1 MEAISKLPHCLYDR
15 LPGLAFF
22 PRFVALCA
30 FHVLFHMGGAAWGQQ
45 GAVENVMDE
54 FSAKYI
60 LLATQDSP
68 VASSQCQFKER
79 NNLLLAPEHENS
91 L

>member
-1 MEAISKLPHCLYDR
+1 
-15 LPGLAFF
+15 
-22 PRFVALCA
+22 
-30 FHVLFHMGGAAWGQQ
+30 MGGAAWGQQ
-45 GAVENVMDE
+45 GAVEDMMDE